1 MNVSFIHALER
12 IPRKRHVRMKAKSTF
27 LERTPRP
34 LPTMVPGSLHDDG
47 SGLPISIDGSN
58 ISLERSVIWW
68 MSAKE
73 HSNERT
79 V

>member
-1 MNVSFIHALER
+1 MADI
-12 IPRKRHVRMKAKSTF
+12 AKSTR
-27 LERTPRP
+27 LTRTGLQYPIDSQREP
-34 LPTMVPGSLHDDG
+34 PTILRGANGARDQPMEVTVRVDQP
-47 SGLPISIDGSN
+47 IDGSN
-58 ISLERSVIWW
+58 ISLERPVIWW

>member
-1 MNVSFIHALER
+1 VALDALPSLTLEPDGPHA
-12 IPRKRHVRMKAKSTF
+12 
-27 LERTPRP
+27 
-34 LPTMVPGSLHDDG
+34 DG
-47 SGLPISIDGSN
+47 PGLPISIDGSN
-58 ISLERSVIWW
+58 ISLKRPVIRW

>member
-1 MNVSFIHALER
+1 MEVT
-12 IPRKRHVRMKAKSTF
+12 VRVDQ
-27 LERTPRP
+27 P
-34 LPTMVPGSLHDDG
+34 
-47 SGLPISIDGSN
+47 IDGSN
-58 ISLERSVIWW
+58 ISLERPVIWW

>member
-1 MNVSFIHALER
+1 MNRSPIHAPER
-12 IPRKRHVRMKAKSTF
+12 KPRERCVRMKAKSTLVARDALPSLT
-27 LERTPRP
+27 LE
-34 LPTMVPGSLHDDG
+34 PGGPHADG
-47 SGLPISIDGSN
+47 PGLPISIDGSN
-58 ISLERSVIWW
+58 ISLKRPVIRW